1 MIPPNNFWW
10 LSRSPPPPH
19 VFIFQANLSGPPFE
33 SFQSFQR
40 SPLRTDP
47 PFCSP
52 KNEVISPNFLP
63 PPPQAVNND
72 RSLKALAEGLPRNI
86 RIAFMSIS
94 LFMIDLAQDFTCRLA
109 NLICRSHACGYFLP
123 HRAWL
128 NYGSNPHPQY
138 VTKFKLFSAQYCQSN
153 VTNFVTSRAI

>member
-1 MIPPNNFWW
+1 MTFAIPPLPTCLYFPSKFEW
-10 LSRSPPPPH
+10 S
-19 VFIFQANLSGPPFE
+19 PFE

-40 SPLRTDP
+40 SPLRTDL

-52 KNEVISPNFLP
+52 KNEVISPNFL

-86 RIAFMSIS
+86 TIAFMSIS

-138 VTKFKLFSAQYCQSN
+138 VTKLKLFSAQYCQSN